1 MGTQKQASA
10 PRAENLTSLAV
21 ETDFS
26 DGLIAF
32 CRTFRAQTLTSETVR
47 RSTDAIT
54 DTLACMLLGT
64 SQALEPKLRRALFSP
79 QPLKQVL
86 TQFAPDALRV
96 SSTDAQGSAAL
107 YLGTLAHAA
116 DFDDISH
123 PAYCH
128 ATALLLPALLI
139 RGVAL
144 GVSGED
150 LIRAHVVGIET
161 LGQLGRRLNTAH
173 YERGW
178 HTTGTFGAIGATAAL
193 AFLENF
199 TDDQMRGA
207 LGVSA
212 SLASGVRQNFGTMTK
227 PLHAGL
233 AARSAILATRLA
245 EQDFTCAPDAIEGK
259 FGFMKVFG
267 GTAPASYAKQWG
279 QPLEILTETG
289 IGLKAYPCCAAT
301 HPAIDATRGLREAL
315 KDNSVEDIESIRVGA
330 SRFAMQPL
338 IYDLPNTGLEGKFS
352 MRYCIASAMID
363 GAVKIGTF
371 ELDQIKRPDIQRLMK
386 KITVEIDPLVA
397 DDHEFA
403 AIVEL
408 KLKSGRKELIRIDV
422 ASGKP
427 GNWLSASLLKEKF
440 FDCLG
445 GGRLNS
451 QAGQVLFK
459 AAQHLAAQKSIE
471 ALYQALVQTLGET
484 PVS

>member
-1 MGTQKQASA
+1 MTANEVGTAGTGLNT
-10 PRAENLTSLAV
+10 E
-21 ETDFS
+21 FS

-32 CRTFRAQTLTSETVR
+32 CRAFRAQRLSDEAVR

-54 DTLACMLLGT
+54 DTLACIALGA
-64 SQALEPKLRRALFSP
+64 SQALEPKLRQALFST
-79 QPLKQVL
+79 QPLMQVL
-86 TQFAPDALRV
+86 KQFAPEALRS

-128 ATALLLPALLI
+128 ATALLLPALFI
-139 RGVAL
+139 RGAVL
-144 GVSGED
+144 GVSGEE
-150 LIRAHVVGIET
+150 LIRAHIVGIET
-161 LGQLGRRLNTAH
+161 LGQLGRRLNTGH

-199 TDDQMRGA
+199 TDEQMRGA

-259 FGFMKVFG
+259 FGFMNVFG
-267 GTAPASYAKQWG
+267 GKAPASYAKAWG

-301 HPAIDATRGLREAL
+301 HPAIDATRALREQL
-315 KDNSVEDIESIRVGA
+315 SGTSIEDIESMRVGA

-338 IYDLPNTGLEGKFS
+338 IYDIPTTGLEGKFS

-371 ELDQIKRPDIQRLMK
+371 EPRQIQRPEIERLMK

-397 DDHEFA
+397 EDHEFA
-403 AIVEL
+403 AIVDL
-408 KLKSGRKELIRIDV
+408 NLKSGRKESIRIDV

-427 GNWLSASLLKEKF
+427 GNWLSHALLKEKF

-445 GGRLNS
+445 AERVKSETGK
-451 QAGQVLFK
+451 ALFET
-459 AAQHLAAQKSIE
+459 AQQLVAQLSIE
-471 ALYQALVQTLGET
+471 SMYRGLVSTLGET
-484 PVS
+484 SLD

>member
-1 MGTQKQASA
+1 MTAKGASPISTA
-10 PRAENLTSLAV
+10 IDTS
-21 ETDFS
+21 FS
-26 DGLIAF
+26 DGLIGF
-32 CRTFRAQTLTSETVR
+32 CRAFRAQPLAAETVR

-54 DTLACMLLGT
+54 DTLACMVLGVG
-64 SQALEPKLRRALFSP
+64 QVLEPKLRGALFST

-86 TQFAPDALRV
+86 MQFAPAALRL

-139 RGVAL
+139 RGAAL
-144 GVSGED
+144 RVSGED

-161 LGQLGRRLNTAH
+161 LGQLGRRLNTSH

-193 AFLENF
+193 AFLEKF
-199 TDDQMRGA
+199 TDEQMRGA

-267 GTAPASYAKQWG
+267 GTAPASYAKDWG

-301 HPAIDATRGLREAL
+301 HPAIDATRAL
-315 KDNSVEDIESIRVGA
+315 SKKISGTSVEDIESMRVGA

-338 IYDLPNTGLEGKFS
+338 IYDIPTTGLEGKFS

-371 ELDQIKRPDIQRLMK
+371 EPDQIMRPEIVRLMK

-403 AIVEL
+403 AIVDL
-408 KLKSGRKELIRIDV
+408 KLKSGREESLRIDV

-427 GNWLSASLLKEKF
+427 GNWLSHTLLKEKF

-445 GGRLNS
+445 AERVNS
-451 QAGQVLFK
+451 KTSHELFETAQQLTAQA
-459 AAQHLAAQKSIE
+459 SIE
-471 ALYQALVQTLGET
+471 SLYQALIRTLGET
-484 PVS
+484 SVS

>member
-1 MGTQKQASA
+1 MTAKEASS
-10 PRAENLTSLAV
+10 TSTALD
-21 ETDFS
+21 TSFS
-26 DGLIAF
+26 DGLIRF
-32 CRTFRAQTLTSETVR
+32 CRTFRTQPLAAETVR

-54 DTLACMLLGT
+54 DTLACMVLGVG
-64 SQALEPKLRRALFSP
+64 QALEPKLRRALFSP
-79 QPLKQVL
+79 QSLTDVL
-86 TQFAPDALRV
+86 AQFVPAVLRV
-96 SSTDAQGSAAL
+96 GSTDAQGSAAL

-139 RGVAL
+139 RGAVL

-193 AFLENF
+193 AFLEGF
-199 TDDQMRGA
+199 TDEQMRGA

-267 GTAPASYAKQWG
+267 GQAPASYAKHWG

-301 HPAIDATRGLREAL
+301 HPAIDATRVLRERL
-315 KDNSVEDIESIRVGA
+315 KGTSFEDIESMRVGA

-338 IYDLPNTGLEGKFS
+338 IYDIPTTGLEGKFS
-352 MRYCIASAMID
+352 MRYCIASTMID
-363 GAVKIGTF
+363 GGVKIGTF
-371 ELDQIKRPDIQRLMK
+371 EADQIRRPTIERLMK
-386 KITVEIDPLVA
+386 KIKVEIDPLVA

-403 AIVEL
+403 AIVDL
-408 KLKSGRKELIRIDV
+408 KLKSGQEESIRIDV

-427 GNWLSASLLKEKF
+427 GNWLTEALLKEKF

-445 GGRLNS
+445 ANRHASKTGKT
-451 QAGQVLFK
+451 LFET
-459 AAQHLAAQKSIE
+459 AQQLGMQDSIDS
-471 ALYQALVQTLGET
+471 LYQTLLQTLGEA
-484 PVS
+484 SAS

>member
-1 MGTQKQASA
+1 MAAKEVGSISGA
-10 PRAENLTSLAV
+10 LDTS
-21 ETDFS
+21 FS
-26 DGLIAF
+26 DGLIRF
-32 CRTFRAQTLTSETVR
+32 CRDFRTQTLAAETVR

-54 DTLACMLLGT
+54 DTLACMALGS
-64 SQALEPKLRRALFSP
+64 SQVLEPKLRRALFST
-79 QPLKQVL
+79 QPLKHVL
-86 TQFAPDALRV
+86 TQFAPAVLRA
-96 SSTDAQGSAAL
+96 SATDAQGSAAL

-139 RGVAL
+139 RGAVL

-267 GTAPASYAKQWG
+267 GTAPASYAKEWG

-301 HPAIDATRGLREAL
+301 HPAIDATRALREML
-315 KDNSVEDIESIRVGA
+315 KDTSVEDIDSMRVGA

-338 IYDLPNTGLEGKFS
+338 IYDIPSTGLEGKFS
-352 MRYCIASAMID
+352 MRYCIAAAMID

-371 ELDQIKRPDIQRLMK
+371 EPSQIQRPEIGRLMQ

-408 KLKSGRKELIRIDV
+408 KLKSGRKESIRIDV

-427 GNWLSASLLKEKF
+427 GNWLSAALLKEKF

-445 GGRLNS
+445 AERLNS
-451 QAGQVLFK
+451 KAGQVLFT
-459 AAQHLAAQKSIE
+459 AAQQLSAQRSIE
-471 ALYQALVQTLGET
+471 SLYQTLLQTLGET
-484 PVS
+484 PAG

>member
-1 MGTQKQASA
+1 MTKLNTTAASV
-10 PRAENLTSLAV
+10 RFDTHF
-21 ETDFS
+21 T

-32 CRTFRAQTLTSETVR
+32 CRDFKNREVPLEAIR

-54 DTLACMLLGT
+54 DTLACMVLGVG
-64 SQALEPKLRRALFSP
+64 QPLEPKLRRALFLEKSIE
-79 QPLKQVL
+79 QLVRECDA
-86 TQFAPDALRV
+86 TALR
-96 SSTDAQGSAAL
+96 SGTTDTLGSAAL

-116 DFDDISH
+116 DYDDISH

-144 GVSGED
+144 GVSGEA
-150 LIRAHVVGIET
+150 LIRAHIVGIET

-193 AFLENF
+193 SYLENF
-199 TDDQMRGA
+199 SASQMRGA

-245 EQDFTCAPDAIEGK
+245 EQDFTCANDAIEGK
-259 FGFMKVFG
+259 FGFLNVFG
-267 GTAPASYAKQWG
+267 GVAPPSYAKPWG

-301 HPAIDATRGLREAL
+301 HPAIDAARMLRQQL
-315 KDNSVEDIESIRVGA
+315 KGFSVEAISAIRVGA

-338 IYDLPNTGLEGKFS
+338 IYDIPNNGLEGKFS
-352 MRYCIASAMID
+352 MRYCIAAALLD
-363 GAVKIGTF
+363 GNVKIGTF
-371 ELDQIKRPDIQRLMK
+371 EDSQVKRAAISELMK

-403 AIVEL
+403 AIVDMEFQ
-408 KLKSGRKELIRIDV
+408 SGDRERIRVDV

-427 GNWLSASLLKEKF
+427 GNWLSEEWLQEKF
-440 FDCLG
+440 FDCTCDDG
-445 GGRLNS
+445 KAS
-451 QAGQVLFK
+451 ETADKLFR
-459 AAQHLAAQKSIE
+459 AARDLCHQGSIE
-471 ALYQALVQTLGET
+471 AMYEHFLKVLPQASVR
-484 PVS
+484 SA

>member
-1 MGTQKQASA
+1 MTTKDANSA
-10 PRAENLTSLAV
+10 GKVHDTE
-21 ETDFS
+21 FS

-32 CRTFRAQTLTSETVR
+32 CRTFRAQPLATEAVR

-54 DTLACMLLGT
+54 DTLACMVLGVGQT
-64 SQALEPKLRRALFSP
+64 LEPKLRRALFST

-86 TQFAPDALRV
+86 TQFAPAALRL

-139 RGVAL
+139 RGATL

-259 FGFMKVFG
+259 FGFIKVFG
-267 GTAPASYAKQWG
+267 GTAPASYAKDWG

-301 HPAIDATRGLREAL
+301 HPAIDATRALREKIRGTSA
-315 KDNSVEDIESIRVGA
+315 EDIESMRVGA

-338 IYDLPNTGLEGKFS
+338 IYDIPTTGLEGKFS

-371 ELDQIKRPDIQRLMK
+371 ELEQIKRLAIERLMQ

-403 AIVEL
+403 AIVDL
-408 KLKSGRKELIRIDV
+408 KLKSGRKESIRIDV

-427 GNWLSASLLKEKF
+427 GNWLSESLLKEKF

-445 GGRLNS
+445 AERANS
-451 QAGQVLFK
+451 ETGQVLFEI
-459 AAQHLAAQKSIE
+459 AQQLTTQTSIE
-471 ALYQALVQTLGET
+471 PIYQALIQTLGET
-484 PVS
+484 SVS

>member
-1 MGTQKQASA
+1 MMAKEATVASA
-10 PRAENLTSLAV
+10 VLDTG
-21 ETDFS
+21 FS

-32 CRTFRAQTLTSETVR
+32 CRAFRGQALSAEARR

-54 DTLACMLLGT
+54 DTLACMVLGT
-64 SQALEPKLRRALFSP
+64 GQALEPKLRRALFSDQSLKKVLMQF
-79 QPLKQVL
+79 QP
-86 TQFAPDALRV
+86 AALRS
-96 SSTDAQGSAAL
+96 SSTEAQGAAAL

-139 RGVAL
+139 RGAAL
-144 GVSGED
+144 GVSGEV
-150 LIRAHVVGIET
+150 LIRAHIVGIET

-193 AFLENF
+193 AFLEGF
-199 TDDQMRGA
+199 TDEQMRGA

-267 GTAPASYAKQWG
+267 GQAPASYAKQWG

-301 HPAIDATRGLREAL
+301 HPAIDATRALRKRLNGTSFE
-315 KDNSVEDIESIRVGA
+315 EIESMRVGA

-363 GAVKIGTF
+363 GGVKIGTF
-371 ELDQIKRPDIQRLMK
+371 EADQITRPAIERLMQ
-386 KITVEIDPLVA
+386 KIKVEIDPLVA

-403 AIVEL
+403 AIVDL
-408 KLKSGRKELIRIDV
+408 KLKSGQEESIRIDV

-427 GNWLSASLLKEKF
+427 GNWLSEALLKEKF

-445 GGRLNS
+445 VDRQDSKTGKI
-451 QAGQVLFK
+451 LFDM
-459 AAQHLAAQKSIE
+459 AQQLGLQDSIE
-471 ALYQALVQTLGET
+471 SLYQTLLQTLGEGLE
-484 PVS
+484 S

>member
-1 MGTQKQASA
+1 MTAKEVLSTSA
-10 PRAENLTSLAV
+10 ALDTS
-21 ETDFS
+21 FS
-26 DGLIAF
+26 DGLVRF
-32 CRTFRAQTLTSETVR
+32 CRTFRTQPLAAETVR

-54 DTLACMLLGT
+54 DTLACMMLGVG
-64 SQALEPKLRRALFSP
+64 QALEPKLRRALFAQ
-79 QPLKQVL
+79 QPLEQVL
-86 TQFAPDALRV
+86 THFAPAALRL

-139 RGVAL
+139 RGAAL

-267 GTAPASYAKQWG
+267 GTAPASYAKDWG

-301 HPAIDATRGLREAL
+301 HPAIDATRALRELL
-315 KDNSVEDIESIRVGA
+315 KDTSAEDIESMRVGA

-338 IYDLPNTGLEGKFS
+338 IYDIPATGLEGKFS
-352 MRYCIASAMID
+352 MRYCIAAAMID

-371 ELDQIKRPDIQRLMK
+371 ESDQIVRPEIARLMQ
-386 KITVEIDPLVA
+386 KITVGIDPLVA

-408 KLKSGRKELIRIDV
+408 KLKSGRKESIRIDV

-427 GNWLSASLLKEKF
+427 GNWLSAALLKEKF
-440 FDCLG
+440 FDCLSAE
-445 GGRLNS
+445 RRNS
-451 QAGQVLFK
+451 QAGQVLFER
-459 AAQHLAAQKSIE
+459 AQQLAVQSSIE
-471 ALYQALVQTLGET
+471 SLYQALLQTLGKT
-484 PVS
+484 SAS

>member
-1 MGTQKQASA
+1 MMTTTDAGLASTA
-10 PRAENLTSLAV
+10 IDTG
-21 ETDFS
+21 FS
-26 DGLIAF
+26 DGLIRF
-32 CRTFRAQTLTSETVR
+32 CRTFRAQPLTAETIR

-54 DTLACMLLGT
+54 DTLACMVLGT
-64 SQALEPKLRRALFSP
+64 NQVLEPKLRRALFSP
-79 QPLKQVL
+79 QPLKDVL
-86 TQFAPDALRV
+86 VQFLPAALRG

-139 RGVAL
+139 RGAVL

-193 AFLENF
+193 AFLEKF
-199 TDDQMRGA
+199 TDEQMRGA

-245 EQDFTCAPDAIEGK
+245 GQDFTCAPDAIEGK

-267 GTAPASYAKQWG
+267 GTAPASYAKEWG

-301 HPAIDATRGLREAL
+301 HPAIDATRGLRARL
-315 KDNSVEDIESIRVGA
+315 NGASFEDIEAMRVGA

-338 IYDLPNTGLEGKFS
+338 IYDIPTTGLEGKFS

-363 GAVKIGTF
+363 GAVKIATF
-371 ELDQIKRPDIQRLMK
+371 EPDQIMRPEIVRLMK

-403 AIVEL
+403 AIVDL
-408 KLKSGRKELIRIDV
+408 KLKSGREESIRIDV

-427 GNWLSASLLKEKF
+427 GNWLSADLLKEKF

-445 GGRLNS
+445 AERLNS
-451 QAGQVLFK
+451 QAGQALFTS
-459 AAQHLAAQKSIE
+459 AQCLAAQNSIE
-471 ALYQALVQTLGET
+471 SLYRALIQTLGEAS
-484 PVS
+484 VS

>member
-1 MGTQKQASA
+1 MTAKEASS
-10 PRAENLTSLAV
+10 TSAALD
-21 ETDFS
+21 TSFS
-26 DGLIAF
+26 DGLIRF
-32 CRTFRAQTLTSETVR
+32 CRTFRTQTLTPETVR

-54 DTLACMLLGT
+54 DTLACLLLGT
-64 SQALEPKLRRALFSP
+64 SQALEPKLRRALFSA
-79 QPLKQVL
+79 QSLKQVL
-86 TQFAPDALRV
+86 TQFEPAALRL

-139 RGVAL
+139 RGAAL

-193 AFLENF
+193 AFLEKF
-199 TDDQMRGA
+199 TDDQLRGA

-267 GTAPASYAKQWG
+267 GTAPASYAKDWG
-279 QPLEILTETG
+279 QPLEIMTETG

-301 HPAIDATRGLREAL
+301 HPAIDATRALRELL
-315 KDNSVEDIESIRVGA
+315 KETSTEDIESMRVGA

-338 IYDLPNTGLEGKFS
+338 IYDIPNTGLEGKFS

-371 ELDQIKRPDIQRLMK
+371 EPAQIQRPEIERLMN

-403 AIVEL
+403 AIVDL
-408 KLKSGRKELIRIDV
+408 KLKSGRAESIRIDV

-427 GNWLSASLLKEKF
+427 GNWLSESLLKEKF

-445 GGRLNS
+445 TERLNS
-451 QAGQVLFK
+451 QAGQVLFDT
-459 AAQHLAAQKSIE
+459 AQQLVAQRSIE
-471 ALYQALVQTLGET
+471 SLYQSLMQTLGEAS
-484 PVS
+484 VS

>member
-1 MGTQKQASA
+1 M
-10 PRAENLTSLAV
+10 
-21 ETDFS
+21 
-26 DGLIAF
+26 
-32 CRTFRAQTLTSETVR
+32 
-47 RSTDAIT
+47 
-54 DTLACMLLGT
+54 
-64 SQALEPKLRRALFSP
+64 
-79 QPLKQVL
+79 L
-86 TQFAPDALRV
+86 TQFASEVLRA

-139 RGVAL
+139 RGAVL
-144 GVSGED
+144 GVSGEE
-150 LIRAHVVGIET
+150 LIRAHIVGIET
-161 LGQLGRRLNTAH
+161 LGQLGRRLNTGH

-193 AFLENF
+193 AFLEKF
-199 TDDQMRGA
+199 TDEQMRGA

-267 GTAPASYAKQWG
+267 GIAPASYAKPWG

-301 HPAIDATRGLREAL
+301 HPAIDATRALREKL
-315 KDNSVEDIESIRVGA
+315 KGTSVEEIEVIRVGA

-338 IYDLPNTGLEGKFS
+338 IYDIPTTGLEGKFS

-371 ELDQIKRPDIQRLMK
+371 EPAQIKRPEIERLMK

-403 AIVEL
+403 AIVDV
-408 KLKSGRKELIRIDV
+408 KLNSGRSESMRIDV

-427 GNWLSASLLKEKF
+427 GNWLSEKLLKEKF

-445 GGRLNS
+445 AERLNS
-451 QAGQVLFK
+451 KPSQELFDR
-459 AAQHLAAQKSIE
+459 AQHLLAQGSIE
-471 ALYQALVQTLGET
+471 SLYQMLMQTLAQTSEG
-484 PVS
+484 SG

>member
-1 MGTQKQASA
+1 MAAKEMGSIGTALNT
-10 PRAENLTSLAV
+10 E
-21 ETDFS
+21 FS
-26 DGLIAF
+26 DGLIRF
-32 CRTFRAQTLTSETVR
+32 CRTFRTQTLATETVR

-54 DTLACMLLGT
+54 DTLACMVLGVG
-64 SQALEPKLRRALFSP
+64 QPLEPKLRRALFST

-86 TQFAPDALRV
+86 TQFAPAALRL
-96 SSTDAQGSAAL
+96 SSTDTQGSAAL

-144 GVSGED
+144 GVSGEA

-199 TDDQMRGA
+199 TDEQMRGA

-267 GTAPASYAKQWG
+267 GTAPASYAKDWG
-279 QPLEILTETG
+279 QPLEIMTETG

-301 HPAIDATRGLREAL
+301 HPAIDATRALREQI
-315 KDNSVEDIESIRVGA
+315 KDASVEDIVSMRVGA

-338 IYDLPNTGLEGKFS
+338 IYDIPTTGLEGKFS
-352 MRYCIASAMID
+352 MRYCIAAAMID

-371 ELDQIKRPDIQRLMK
+371 EPAQIQRPEIKRLMQ

-403 AIVEL
+403 SIVDL
-408 KLKSGRKELIRIDV
+408 KLKSGRTESIRIDV

-427 GNWLSASLLKEKF
+427 GNWLSEALLKEKF

-445 GGRLNS
+445 AERSNS
-451 QAGQVLFK
+451 KSGQVLFDT
-459 AAQHLAAQKSIE
+459 AQRLVAQRSIE
-471 ALYQALVQTLGET
+471 PLYQCLVQTLGEALAR
-484 PVS
+484 

>member
-1 MGTQKQASA
+1 MAAKEMDSIGTALNT
-10 PRAENLTSLAV
+10 E
-21 ETDFS
+21 FS
-26 DGLIAF
+26 DGLIRF
-32 CRTFRAQTLTSETVR
+32 CRMFRTQTLATETVR

-54 DTLACMLLGT
+54 DTLACMVLGVG
-64 SQALEPKLRRALFSP
+64 QPLEPKLRRALFST
-79 QPLKQVL
+79 QPLGQVL
-86 TQFAPDALRV
+86 TQFAPAALRL
-96 SSTDAQGSAAL
+96 SSTDAQGSVAL

-139 RGVAL
+139 RGATL
-144 GVSGED
+144 GVSGEA

-199 TDDQMRGA
+199 TDEQMRGA

-267 GTAPASYAKQWG
+267 GTAPASYAKPWG
-279 QPLEILTETG
+279 QPLEIMTETG

-301 HPAIDATRGLREAL
+301 HPAIDATRALREQI
-315 KDNSVEDIESIRVGA
+315 KDASVEDIVSMRVGA

-338 IYDLPNTGLEGKFS
+338 IYDIPTTGLEGKFS
-352 MRYCIASAMID
+352 MRYCIAAAMID

-371 ELDQIKRPDIQRLMK
+371 EPAQIQRPEIKRLMQ

-403 AIVEL
+403 SIVDL
-408 KLKSGRKELIRIDV
+408 KLKSGHTESIRIDV

-427 GNWLSASLLKEKF
+427 GNWLSETLLQEKF

-445 GGRLNS
+445 TERLNS
-451 QAGQVLFK
+451 QVGQALFETTQK
-459 AAQHLAAQKSIE
+459 LAAQSSIE
-471 ALYQALVQTLGET
+471 SLYQALLQTLGET
-484 PVS
+484 SSS

>member
-1 MGTQKQASA
+1 MAIT
-10 PRAENLTSLAV
+10 ETSLGA
-21 ETDFS
+21 TSLDTSFT
-26 DGLIAF
+26 DGLVDF
-32 CRTFRAQTLTSETVR
+32 CRSLRGRQLSAEAVR

-54 DTLACMLLGT
+54 DTLACMALGT
-64 SQALEPKLRRALFSP
+64 TQELEPKLRRALYS
-79 QPLKQVL
+79 QRTISQLLEQL
-86 TQFAPDALRV
+86 SAAELRLG
-96 SSTDAQGSAAL
+96 SADTLGSAAL

-128 ATALLLPALLI
+128 ASALLLPALLV
-139 RGVAL
+139 RGAVL
-144 GVSGED
+144 GVSGD
-150 LIRAHVVGIET
+150 QLIRAHIVGIET

-193 AFLENF
+193 SFLENF
-199 TDDQMRGA
+199 SDDQMRGA
-207 LGVSA
+207 LGVGA

-245 EQDFTCAPDAIEGK
+245 EQDFTCAADAIEGK
-259 FGFMKVFG
+259 FGFLKVFG
-267 GTAPASYAKQWG
+267 GTAPASYAKPWG
-279 QPLEILTETG
+279 QPLEIETEAG

-301 HPAIDATRGLREAL
+301 HPAIDAARALRDGLNRPSAEQI
-315 KDNSVEDIESIRVGA
+315 KSVRVGA

-338 IYDLPNTGLEGKFS
+338 IYDIPQSGLEGKFS
-352 MRYCIASAMID
+352 MRYCVAAALLD
-363 GAVKIGTF
+363 GNVKIGTF
-371 ELDQIKRPDIQRLMK
+371 AESQIKREGTTRLMP

-403 AIVEL
+403 AIVEVEL
-408 KLKSGRKELIRIDV
+408 MSGRREAVRVDV

-427 GNWLSASLLKEKF
+427 GNWLSEELLKEKF

-445 GGRLNS
+445 ADRATSHAASHLFSSARSLSS
-451 QAGQVLFK
+451 QPSVAVLYESLVQVLG
-459 AAQHLAAQKSIE
+459 HPTGSS
-471 ALYQALVQTLGET
+471 T
-484 PVS
+484 

>member
-1 MGTQKQASA
+1 M
-10 PRAENLTSLAV
+10 V
-21 ETDFS
+21 
-26 DGLIAF
+26 
-32 CRTFRAQTLTSETVR
+32 
-47 RSTDAIT
+47 
-54 DTLACMLLGT
+54 LGVG
-64 SQALEPKLRRALFSP
+64 QALEPKLRRALFST
-79 QPLKQVL
+79 QPLQQVL
-86 TQFAPDALRV
+86 TQFAPAALRL

-139 RGVAL
+139 RGAAL

-193 AFLENF
+193 AFLEKF
-199 TDDQMRGA
+199 TDDQLRGA

-267 GTAPASYAKQWG
+267 GTAPASYAKDWG

-301 HPAIDATRGLREAL
+301 HPAIDATRALREKL
-315 KDNSVEDIESIRVGA
+315 SGTSVEDIESMRVGA

-338 IYDLPNTGLEGKFS
+338 IYDIPTTGLEGKFS
-352 MRYCIASAMID
+352 MRYCIASAMVD

-371 ELDQIKRPDIQRLMK
+371 EPAQIKRTEIERLMK

-403 AIVEL
+403 AIVVL
-408 KLKSGRKELIRIDV
+408 KLKSGRTESIRIDV

-427 GNWLSASLLKEKF
+427 GNWLSAALLKEKF

-445 GGRLNS
+445 AERLNR
-451 QAGQVLFK
+451 QAGQALFTV
-459 AAQHLAAQKSIE
+459 AQQLVAQNSLE
-471 ALYQALVQTLGET
+471 SLYQALVQTLGEG
-484 PVS
+484 SAS

>member
-1 MGTQKQASA
+1 MTAKEASS
-10 PRAENLTSLAV
+10 TSAALD
-21 ETDFS
+21 TSFS
-26 DGLIAF
+26 DGLIRF
-32 CRTFRAQTLTSETVR
+32 CRTFRTQPLAAETVR

-54 DTLACMLLGT
+54 DTLACMVLGVE
-64 SQALEPKLRRALFSP
+64 QALEPKLRRALFSP
-79 QPLKQVL
+79 QSLTDVL
-86 TQFAPDALRV
+86 AQFAPAALRL

-139 RGVAL
+139 RGAAL

-193 AFLENF
+193 AFLEKF
-199 TDDQMRGA
+199 TDDQLRGA

-267 GTAPASYAKQWG
+267 GTAPASYAKDWG
-279 QPLEILTETG
+279 QPLEIMTETG

-301 HPAIDATRGLREAL
+301 HPAIDATRALRELL
-315 KDNSVEDIESIRVGA
+315 KETSTEDIESMRVGA

-338 IYDLPNTGLEGKFS
+338 IYDIPNTGLEGKFS

-371 ELDQIKRPDIQRLMK
+371 EPAQIQRPEIERLMN

-403 AIVEL
+403 AIVDL
-408 KLKSGRKELIRIDV
+408 KLKSGRAESIRIDV

-427 GNWLSASLLKEKF
+427 GNWLSAALLKDKF

-445 GGRLNS
+445 VERLNS
-451 QAGQVLFK
+451 EAGQALFTV
-459 AAQHLAAQKSIE
+459 AQQLVAQNSLE
-471 ALYQALVQTLGET
+471 SLYQALVQTLGEG
-484 PVS
+484 SAS

>member
-1 MGTQKQASA
+1 MMAKEATVASA
-10 PRAENLTSLAV
+10 VLDTG
-21 ETDFS
+21 FS
-26 DGLIAF
+26 DGLIVF
-32 CRTFRAQTLTSETVR
+32 CRAFRGQALSAEARR

-54 DTLACMLLGT
+54 DTLACMVLGT
-64 SQALEPKLRRALFSP
+64 GQALEPKLRRALFSD
-79 QPLKQVL
+79 QSLKQVL
-86 TQFAPDALRV
+86 MQFQPAALR
-96 SSTDAQGSAAL
+96 SSATEAQGAAAL

-139 RGVAL
+139 RGAAL
-144 GVSGED
+144 GVSGEA
-150 LIRAHVVGIET
+150 LIRAHIVGIET

-199 TDDQMRGA
+199 TDEQIRGA

-267 GTAPASYAKQWG
+267 GQAPASYAKQWG

-301 HPAIDATRGLREAL
+301 HPAIDATRALRKRLNGTSFE
-315 KDNSVEDIESIRVGA
+315 EIESMRVGA

-363 GAVKIGTF
+363 GGVKIGTF
-371 ELDQIKRPDIQRLMK
+371 EADQITRPAIERLMQ
-386 KITVEIDPLVA
+386 KIKVEIDPLVA

-403 AIVEL
+403 AIVDL
-408 KLKSGRKELIRIDV
+408 KLKSGQEESIRIDV

-427 GNWLSASLLKEKF
+427 GNWLSEALLKEKF

-445 GGRLNS
+445 VDRQDSKTGKILFETAQQLGS
-451 QAGQVLFK
+451 QD
-459 AAQHLAAQKSIE
+459 SIDS
-471 ALYQALVQTLGET
+471 LYQTLLQTLGEGFE
-484 PVS
+484 S

>member
-1 MGTQKQASA
+1 
-10 PRAENLTSLAV
+10 
-21 ETDFS
+21 
-26 DGLIAF
+26 
-32 CRTFRAQTLTSETVR
+32 
-47 RSTDAIT
+47 
-54 DTLACMLLGT
+54 MLLGT
-64 SQALEPKLRRALFSP
+64 SQALEPKLRRALFSA

-86 TQFAPDALRV
+86 THFAPAALRL

-128 ATALLLPALLI
+128 ATALLLPALLV
-139 RGVAL
+139 RGAAL
-144 GVSGED
+144 GVSGEE

-161 LGQLGRRLNTAH
+161 IGQLGRRLNTAH

-193 AFLENF
+193 AFLEKF
-199 TDDQMRGA
+199 TDEQMRGA

-267 GTAPASYAKQWG
+267 GTAPASYAKDWG

-301 HPAIDATRGLREAL
+301 HPAIDATRALREKFSGTSA
-315 KDNSVEDIESIRVGA
+315 EDIEAMRVGA

-338 IYDLPNTGLEGKFS
+338 IYDIPTTGLEGKFS

-371 ELDQIKRPDIQRLMK
+371 EPDQIMRPEIMRLMN

-403 AIVEL
+403 AIVDL
-408 KLKSGRKELIRIDV
+408 KLKSGREESIRIDV

-427 GNWLSASLLKEKF
+427 GNWLSHTLLKEKF

-445 GGRLNS
+445 AERVNS
-451 QAGQVLFK
+451 ETGQVLFET
-459 AAQHLAAQKSIE
+459 AQQLISQISIE
-471 ALYQALVQTLGET
+471 PIYEALIQTLGET
-484 PVS
+484 SVA

>member
-1 MGTQKQASA
+1 MTAKELGSA
-10 PRAENLTSLAV
+10 DEGLNS
-21 ETDFS
+21 EFS

-32 CRTFRAQTLTSETVR
+32 CRAFRAQSLSAEAVR

-54 DTLACMLLGT
+54 DTLACMALGAG
-64 SQALEPKLRRALFSP
+64 QALEPKLRRALFST
-79 QPLKQVL
+79 QPLTKVL
-86 TQFAPDALRV
+86 TQFASEVLRA

-139 RGVAL
+139 RGAVL
-144 GVSGED
+144 GVSGEE
-150 LIRAHVVGIET
+150 LIRAHIVGIET
-161 LGQLGRRLNTAH
+161 LGQLGRRLNTGH

-193 AFLENF
+193 AFLEKF
-199 TDDQMRGA
+199 TDEQMRGA

-212 SLASGVRQNFGTMTK
+212 SLASGVRQNFGPMTK

-267 GTAPASYAKQWG
+267 GIAPASYAKPWG

-301 HPAIDATRGLREAL
+301 HPAIDATRALREKL
-315 KDNSVEDIESIRVGA
+315 KGTSVEEIEVIRVGA

-338 IYDLPNTGLEGKFS
+338 IYDIPTTGLEGKFS

-371 ELDQIKRPDIQRLMK
+371 EPAQIKRPEIERLMK

-403 AIVEL
+403 AIVDV
-408 KLKSGRKELIRIDV
+408 KLNSGRSESMRIDV

-427 GNWLSASLLKEKF
+427 GNWLSHTLLKEKF

-445 GGRLNS
+445 AERLNS
-451 QAGQVLFK
+451 KPGQELFDR
-459 AAQHLAAQKSIE
+459 AQHLLAQGSIE
-471 ALYQALVQTLGET
+471 SLYQMLMQTLAQTSEG
-484 PVS
+484 SG

>member
-1 MGTQKQASA
+1 MTAKEASS
-10 PRAENLTSLAV
+10 TSTALD
-21 ETDFS
+21 TSFS
-26 DGLIAF
+26 DGLIRF
-32 CRTFRAQTLTSETVR
+32 CRTFRTQPLAAETVR

-54 DTLACMLLGT
+54 DTLACMVLGVG
-64 SQALEPKLRRALFSP
+64 QALEPKLRRALFSP
-79 QPLKQVL
+79 QSLTDVL
-86 TQFAPDALRV
+86 AQFVPAVLRV
-96 SSTDAQGSAAL
+96 GSTDAQGSAAL

-139 RGVAL
+139 RGAVL

-199 TDDQMRGA
+199 TDEQMRGA

-267 GTAPASYAKQWG
+267 GQAPASYAKHWG

-301 HPAIDATRGLREAL
+301 HPAIDATRVLRERL
-315 KDNSVEDIESIRVGA
+315 KGTSFEDIESMRVGA

-338 IYDLPNTGLEGKFS
+338 IYDIPTTGLEGKFS
-352 MRYCIASAMID
+352 MRYCIASTMID
-363 GAVKIGTF
+363 GGVKIGTF
-371 ELDQIKRPDIQRLMK
+371 EADQIRRPTIERLMK
-386 KITVEIDPLVA
+386 KIKVEIDPLVA

-403 AIVEL
+403 AIVDL
-408 KLKSGRKELIRIDV
+408 KLKSGQEESIRIDV

-427 GNWLSASLLKEKF
+427 GNWLTEALLKEKF

-445 GGRLNS
+445 ANRHASKTGKT
-451 QAGQVLFK
+451 LFET
-459 AAQHLAAQKSIE
+459 AQQLGMQDSIDS
-471 ALYQALVQTLGET
+471 LYQTLLQTLGEA
-484 PVS
+484 SAS

>member
-1 MGTQKQASA
+1 MVVQEAGSTKIAID
-10 PRAENLTSLAV
+10 
-21 ETDFS
+21 TDFS
-26 DGLIAF
+26 DGLISF
-32 CRTFRAQTLTSETVR
+32 CRTFRTQPLAAETVR

-54 DTLACMLLGT
+54 DTLACMVLGVG
-64 SQALEPKLRRALFSP
+64 QALEPKLRRALFSM
-79 QPLKQVL
+79 QPLQQVL
-86 TQFAPDALRV
+86 TQFAPAALRL

-107 YLGTLAHAA
+107 YLGTIAHAA

-139 RGVAL
+139 RGAAL

-199 TDDQMRGA
+199 TDNQMRGA

-245 EQDFTCAPDAIEGK
+245 AQEFTCAPDAIEGK

-267 GTAPASYAKQWG
+267 GTAPASYAKDWG
-279 QPLEILTETG
+279 KPLEILTETG

-301 HPAIDATRGLREAL
+301 HPAIDATRALREKL
-315 KDNSVEDIESIRVGA
+315 NDTSVKDIESMRVGA

-338 IYDLPNTGLEGKFS
+338 IYDIPTTGLEGKFS
-352 MRYCIASAMID
+352 MRYCIAAAMID
-363 GAVKIGTF
+363 GTVKIGTF
-371 ELDQIKRPDIQRLMK
+371 EPAQITRPEIERLMQ

-403 AIVEL
+403 AIVDL
-408 KLKSGRKELIRIDV
+408 KLKSGRTESIRIDV

-427 GNWLSASLLKEKF
+427 GNWLSKMLLKEKF
-440 FDCLG
+440 FDCFG
-445 GGRLNS
+445 TERLNN
-451 QAGQVLFK
+451 QAGQVLFDT
-459 AAQHLAAQKSIE
+459 AQYLAAERSIE
-471 ALYQALVQTLGET
+471 SLYESLVHNLAQTPE
-484 PVS
+484 S

>member
-1 MGTQKQASA
+1 MTAKEASS
-10 PRAENLTSLAV
+10 TSTALD
-21 ETDFS
+21 TSFS
-26 DGLIAF
+26 DGLIRF
-32 CRTFRAQTLTSETVR
+32 CRTFRTQPLAAETVR

-54 DTLACMLLGT
+54 DTLACMVLGVG
-64 SQALEPKLRRALFSP
+64 QALEPKLRRALFSP
-79 QPLKQVL
+79 QSLTDVL
-86 TQFAPDALRV
+86 APFVPAVLRV
-96 SSTDAQGSAAL
+96 GSTDAQGSAAL

-139 RGVAL
+139 RGAVL

-193 AFLENF
+193 AFLEGF
-199 TDDQMRGA
+199 TDEQMRGA

-267 GTAPASYAKQWG
+267 GQAPASYAKHWG

-301 HPAIDATRGLREAL
+301 HPAIDATRVLRERL
-315 KDNSVEDIESIRVGA
+315 KGTSFEDIESMRVGA

-338 IYDLPNTGLEGKFS
+338 IYDIPTTGLEGKFS

-363 GAVKIGTF
+363 GGVKIGTF
-371 ELDQIKRPDIQRLMK
+371 EADQIRRPTIERLMK
-386 KITVEIDPLVA
+386 KIKVEIDPLVA

-403 AIVEL
+403 AIVDL
-408 KLKSGRKELIRIDV
+408 KLKSGQEESIRIDV

-427 GNWLSASLLKEKF
+427 GNWLTEALLKEKF

-445 GGRLNS
+445 ANRHASKTGKT
-451 QAGQVLFK
+451 LFET
-459 AAQHLAAQKSIE
+459 AQQLGMQDSIDS
-471 ALYQALVQTLGET
+471 LYQTLLQTLGEA
-484 PVS
+484 SAS

>member
-1 MGTQKQASA
+1 MTAKEASS
-10 PRAENLTSLAV
+10 TSTALD
-21 ETDFS
+21 TSFS
-26 DGLIAF
+26 DGLIRF
-32 CRTFRAQTLTSETVR
+32 CRTFRTQPLAAETVR

-54 DTLACMLLGT
+54 DTLACMVLGVG
-64 SQALEPKLRRALFSP
+64 QALEPKLRRALFSP
-79 QPLKQVL
+79 QSLTDVL
-86 TQFAPDALRV
+86 AQFVPAVLRV
-96 SSTDAQGSAAL
+96 GSTDAQGSAAL

-139 RGVAL
+139 RGAVL

-199 TDDQMRGA
+199 TDEQMRGA

-267 GTAPASYAKQWG
+267 GQAPASYAKHWG
-279 QPLEILTETG
+279 QPLEILTGTG

-301 HPAIDATRGLREAL
+301 HPAIDATRVLRERL
-315 KDNSVEDIESIRVGA
+315 KGTSFEDIESMRVGA

-338 IYDLPNTGLEGKFS
+338 IYDIPTTGLEGKFS
-352 MRYCIASAMID
+352 MRYCIASTMID
-363 GAVKIGTF
+363 GGVKIGTF
-371 ELDQIKRPDIQRLMK
+371 EADQIRRPTIERLMK
-386 KITVEIDPLVA
+386 KIKVEIDPLVA

-403 AIVEL
+403 AIVDL
-408 KLKSGRKELIRIDV
+408 KLKSGQEESIRIDV

-427 GNWLSASLLKEKF
+427 GNWLTEALLKEKF

-445 GGRLNS
+445 ANRHASKTGKT
-451 QAGQVLFK
+451 LFET
-459 AAQHLAAQKSIE
+459 AQQLGMQDSIDS
-471 ALYQALVQTLGET
+471 LYQTLLQTLGEA
-484 PVS
+484 SAS

>member
-1 MGTQKQASA
+1 MTAKGASPISTA
-10 PRAENLTSLAV
+10 IDTS
-21 ETDFS
+21 FS
-26 DGLIAF
+26 DGLIGF
-32 CRTFRAQTLTSETVR
+32 CRTFRAQPLAAETVR

-54 DTLACMLLGT
+54 DTLACMVLGVG
-64 SQALEPKLRRALFSP
+64 QVLEPKLRGALFST

-86 TQFAPDALRV
+86 MQFAPAALRL

-139 RGVAL
+139 RGAAL
-144 GVSGED
+144 RVSGED

-193 AFLENF
+193 AFLEKF
-199 TDDQMRGA
+199 TDEQMRGA

-267 GTAPASYAKQWG
+267 GSAPASYAKDWG

-301 HPAIDATRGLREAL
+301 HPAIDATRAL
-315 KDNSVEDIESIRVGA
+315 SKKISGTSVEDIESMRVGA

-338 IYDLPNTGLEGKFS
+338 IYDIPTTGLEGKFS

-371 ELDQIKRPDIQRLMK
+371 EPDQIMRPEIVRLMK

-403 AIVEL
+403 AIVDL
-408 KLKSGRKELIRIDV
+408 KLKSGREESLRIDV

-427 GNWLSASLLKEKF
+427 GNWLSHTLLKEKF
-440 FDCLG
+440 FDCLSAE
-445 GGRLNS
+445 RANS
-451 QAGQVLFK
+451 KTGQVLFET
-459 AAQHLAAQKSIE
+459 AQQLTAHASIE
-471 ALYQALVQTLGET
+471 PMYQALIQTLGET